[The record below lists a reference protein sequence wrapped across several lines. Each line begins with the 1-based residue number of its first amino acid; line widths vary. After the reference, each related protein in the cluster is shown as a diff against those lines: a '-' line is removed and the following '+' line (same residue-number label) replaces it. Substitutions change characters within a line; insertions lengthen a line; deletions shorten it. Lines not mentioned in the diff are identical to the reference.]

1 MKEFILKYIGRTD
14 LLLHALGIYFIATF
28 LAKAFI
34 WCGMGEVLAKVLAI
48 VIAIAVGLW
57 KEFIHDKK
65 KGKGKFEVA
74 DLIAD
79 GFGIVLSILVM
90 FF

>member
-57 KEFIHDKK
+57 KEFIRYKK
-65 KGKGKFEVA
+65 KAKA
-74 DLIAD
+74 SSRLRI
-79 GFGIVLSILVM
+79 
-90 FF
+90 